1 MTDKITRRTGRQAGS
16 ENAPGRGRPPL
27 SETEESERHNVIMP
41 TSFWEYAKNIGNGN
55 VSLGIRSIVV
65 DAMISDRG

>member
-1 MTDKITRRTGRQAGS
+1 MTDETPRPTGRQAGS
-16 ENAPGRGRPPL
+16 ENSPGRGRPPL

-55 VSLGIRSIVV
+55 VSQGIRTIVI